1 MFYISRKELYGMVS
15 DKIFMFVKN
24 LWIFKTIAF
33 ARFLKS
39 LGVLFSIEK
48 LLELF
53 DTSNYLKAH
62 TVGLGVVLLIASIIW
77 GVLFL
82 LCKKK
87 KIRLSINKRTK
98 LSVHYG
104 DLFNEQGVRVI
115 PVNEYFDTHL
125 GDGIIAANTIHGKF
139 LTRLT
144 AHITELRNMIDE
156 QLSLKEA
163 LATNRVRSFVEG
175 LPQNRYPLGTTI
187 RITINNQTY
196 LLVAVT
202 RFNANEHVDVDDSE
216 YMGIMQKMFSSIEQL
231 NDAQTVNIPLIG
243 GGQAGFGYSNMQLL
257 NMMVQAAC
265 LTDRLAVVN
274 GINII
279 LYDGQG
285 IKSSINLNVIKT
297 LFENWKIL

>member
-1 MFYISRKELYGMVS
+1 MLS
-15 DKIFMFVKN
+15 DKIFMFIKN
-24 LWIFKTIAF
+24 LWTFKTIAF
-33 ARFLKS
+33 ARFLES

-53 DTSNYLKAH
+53 DTGCYLK
-62 TVGLGVVLLIASIIW
+62 TYSLGLGVVLLIASIFW

-82 LCKKK
+82 LCKKEM
-87 KIRLSINKRTK
+87 IRLPINKRTK

-104 DLFNEQGVRVI
+104 DIFNEQGVRVI

-139 LTRLT
+139 LARLT

-156 QLSLKEA
+156 QLALKEA
-163 LATNRVRSFVEG
+163 LPVYRDRNLVEG

-202 RFNANEHVDVDDSE
+202 RFNEKEHVEVDDSE
-216 YMGIMQKMFSSIEQL
+216 YMGIMQKMFSSVEQL

-279 LYDGQG
+279 LYDSQD

-297 LFENWKIL
+297 LLENWKIL

>member
-1 MFYISRKELYGMVS
+1 MLS
-15 DKIFMFVKN
+15 DKIFMFIKN
-24 LWIFKTIAF
+24 LWTFKTIAF

-53 DTSNYLKAH
+53 DTGCYLK
-62 TVGLGVVLLIASIIW
+62 TYSLGLGVVLLIASIFW

-82 LCKKK
+82 LCKKEM
-87 KIRLSINKRTK
+87 IRLPINKRTK

-104 DLFNEQGVRVI
+104 DIFNEQGVRVI

-139 LTRLT
+139 LARLT

-156 QLSLKEA
+156 QLALKEA
-163 LATNRVRSFVEG
+163 LPVYRDRNLVEG

-202 RFNANEHVDVDDSE
+202 RFNEKEHVEVDDSE
-216 YMGIMQKMFSSIEQL
+216 YMGIMQKMFSSVEQL

-279 LYDGQG
+279 LYDSQD

>member
-1 MFYISRKELYGMVS
+1 MFYIARKEFYGMVS

-53 DTSNYLKAH
+53 DTSNYLKVH

-77 GVLFL
+77 GVFFL
-82 LCKKK
+82 LYKKK

-156 QLSLKEA
+156 QLLLKEA
-163 LATNRVRSFVEG
+163 LPTNRVRSLVEG

>member
-1 MFYISRKELYGMVS
+1 MFI
-15 DKIFMFVKN
+15 KN
-24 LWIFKTIAF
+24 LWTFKTIAF

-62 TVGLGVVLLIASIIW
+62 TIGLGVVLLITSIIW

-104 DLFNEQGVRVI
+104 DIFNEQGVRVI

-139 LTRLT
+139 LARLT

-163 LATNRVRSFVEG
+163 LPVYRDRNLVEG

-202 RFNANEHVDVDDSE
+202 RFNENEHVEVDDSE
-216 YMGIMQKMFSSIEQL
+216 YMGIMQKMFSSVEQL

-279 LYDGQG
+279 LYDSQD

>member
-1 MFYISRKELYGMVS
+1 M
-15 DKIFMFVKN
+15 
-24 LWIFKTIAF
+24 
-33 ARFLKS
+33 
-39 LGVLFSIEK
+39 FSIEK

-53 DTSNYLKAH
+53 DTSNYLKVH

-77 GVLFL
+77 GVFFL
-82 LCKKK
+82 LYKKK

-156 QLSLKEA
+156 QLLLKEA
-163 LATNRVRSFVEG
+163 LPTNRVRSLVEG